1 MDNEVVKVLSNA
13 SLPQHVI
20 AGVLGNID
28 VETGGTFDYTQKQK
42 GGNGYGLFQFDF
54 HKPHYDK
61 WLENTG
67 KKDSEAAQ
75 TEYFLDTI
83 YGESQDI
90 IGKKMAREIQ
100 SKLAETQT
108 AAEAAQVLSEMW
120 LRPGK
125 PHLERRMRSASVF
138 DTVMSDMA
146 KESSDEVV
154 SVMPDRELMGSS
166 VGDPI
171 SALGSLKNFL

>member
-54 HKPHYDK
+54 HKPYYDQ
-61 WLENTG
+61 WLEETG

-83 YGESQDI
+83 YGGSQDI

-108 AAEAAQVLSEMW
+108 AQEAAKVLSEMW
-120 LRPGK
+120 LKPGK
-125 PHLERRMRSASVF
+125 PHLGRRMHSAAVF
-138 DTVMSDMA
+138 DNVMTKMA
-146 KESSDEVV
+146 EEEQPKEEEVSMERDEG
-154 SVMPDRELMGSS
+154 LFNG
-166 VGDPI
+166 
-171 SALGSLKNFL
+171 FLSFIGVK

>member
-1 MDNEVVKVLSNA
+1 MNNEVVNVLSKA

-54 HKPHYDK
+54 HKPHYEK
-61 WLENTG
+61 WLKQTG

-83 YGESQDI
+83 YGDSQDT
-90 IGKKMAREIQ
+90 IGRGKAQQIR
-100 SKLAETQT
+100 SKLEEAKT
-108 AAEAAQVLSEMW
+108 AQEAAKVLSEMW
-120 LRPGK
+120 LKPGK
-125 PHLERRMRSASVF
+125 PHLGRRMHSAAVF
-138 DTVMSDMA
+138 DNVMSEMA
-146 KESSDEVV
+146 AEQAPQQEEIPMERDQ
-154 SVMPDRELMGSS
+154 DLFG
-166 VGDPI
+166 G
-171 SALGSLKNFL
+171 FLSMIGMK